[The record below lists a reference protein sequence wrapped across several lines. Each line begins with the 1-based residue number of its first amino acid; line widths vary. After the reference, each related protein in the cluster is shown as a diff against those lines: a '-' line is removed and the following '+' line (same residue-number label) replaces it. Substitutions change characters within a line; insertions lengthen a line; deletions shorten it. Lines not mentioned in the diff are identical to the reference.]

1 MNQNRGKRILVAL
14 DGSEPALETVR
25 YLSKFPSLQDRGIVL
40 FTVFGKVPEYYWDLK
55 AAPALRARVMEI
67 QSWQTQQSLD
77 LDAYMKDARDV
88 LLKAGFAT
96 ERVEI
101 VIHERETGI
110 VRDIIQEARKG
121 YEAVVA
127 GKRGL
132 GKIAGIVLG
141 SAAMKLLQGI
151 SFAPLILVGKDPRPG
166 KILVGFDGSEGAMN
180 AVKAVASILGRSGWE
195 VNLTHVIRYGEEQRE
210 AIAEAEHQIAGSI
223 DRAMEILIAAG
234 ISRRLI
240 TTQIIT
246 GVASRSETI
255 VKEAGQ
261 QGYGTIA
268 LGRRGFSKVSDFF
281 MGRISN
287 KVVQI
292 ARGHAVWVVS

>member
-1 MNQNRGKRILVAL
+1 MNQNRGKKILVTL
-14 DGSEPALETVR
+14 DGSGPALETVR
-25 YLSKFPSLQDRGIVL
+25 YLSKLPSLQDRGIVL
-40 FTVFGKVPEYYWDLK
+40 FTVFSKVPESYWDLK
-55 AAPALRARVMEI
+55 TAAALRAGVLEI
-67 QSWQTQQSLD
+67 QSWEAQRSLD
-77 LDAYMKDARDV
+77 LNAYMQDARDV

-110 VRDIIQEARKG
+110 ARDIIQEARKG

-141 SAAMKLLQGI
+141 SVAMKLLQGI
-151 SFAPLILVGKDPRPG
+151 SFVPLILVGKDPRPG

-223 DRAMEILIAAG
+223 DQATDILVAAG
-234 ISRRLI
+234 IPRRLI

-246 GVASRSETI
+246 GARSRSETI
-255 VKEAGQ
+255 VKEVGQ
-261 QGYGTIA
+261 RGYGTIA
-268 LGRRGFSKVSDFF
+268 LGRRGLSKVSDFF
-281 MGRISN
+281 MGRVSN

-292 ARGHAVWVVS
+292 ARGHTVWVVS